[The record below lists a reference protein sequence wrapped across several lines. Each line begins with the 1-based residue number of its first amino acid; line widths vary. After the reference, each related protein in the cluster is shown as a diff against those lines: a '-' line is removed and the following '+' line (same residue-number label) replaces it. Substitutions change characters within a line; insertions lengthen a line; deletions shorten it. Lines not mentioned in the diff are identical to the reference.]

1 MEDNNKIK
9 SLETHGRKVDE
20 QIQIFMKKLKKW
32 QKKRND
38 HFSLQL
44 DIIMAILKTTT
55 GAKQQRG
62 NEATTQ
68 FLMGLI

>member
-44 DIIMAILKTTT
+44 DIIMAILR
-55 GAKQQRG
+55 QQREPNNREG
-62 NEATTQ
+62 MRQ
-68 FLMGLI
+68 QLSS